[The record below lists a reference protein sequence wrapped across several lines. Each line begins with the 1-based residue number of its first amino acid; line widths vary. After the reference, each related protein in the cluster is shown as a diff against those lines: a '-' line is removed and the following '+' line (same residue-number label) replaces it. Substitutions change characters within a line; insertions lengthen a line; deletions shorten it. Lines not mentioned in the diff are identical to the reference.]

1 MDATN
6 VADSPITSAADFHEI
21 LVDAFSTAAETAVWM
36 TQYNCGWVDANA
48 EAVER
53 LNRIVPLV
61 DRLTRANRYLQSFA
75 KARIATKAASEAAKI
90 EAPDSQ
96 WYASYHD
103 AALGLTV
110 GLVDYATFPLTN
122 EAGEIESRSVE
133 SEVVITLQQHAPKWR
148 ERFDKVKG
156 EYLAGMRSEAAT
168 AGDNRG
174 IAKLRA
180 FGIAVQL
187 VGQKMAA
194 IDAESGPIIAE
205 HRAEIDRL
213 CADYRDVVESIE
225 SEWEAEFGAPYP
237 KEIEDWQRWAARVG
251 WSGERI
257 ADGNWKPQDLFPII
271 AGYLQRLRDQRGGA
285 DDESQP
291 AGLDRNNV
299 AVLFCLSNREPALQT
314 LDDIVVS
321 AKVSRDTAS
330 KALKELIADGLACRP
345 KGERKGATVTDK
357 GRTMAEQIR
366 R

>member
-1 MDATN
+1 MHATKL
-6 VADSPITSAADFHEI
+6 ADSPIGSAAEYHET

-36 TQYNCGWVDANA
+36 VQYNCGWADANA
-48 EAVER
+48 EAVGR
-53 LNRIVPLV
+53 LTRLVPMV
-61 DRLTRANRYLQSFA
+61 DQLTRANRYLPSFA
-75 KARIATKAASEAAKI
+75 KARVATKAASEAAKI
-90 EAPDSQ
+90 QAPDGE

-110 GLVDYATFPLTN
+110 GLVDWLTVPHYN
-122 EAGEIESRSVE
+122 EAGEIESRSVP
-133 SEVVITLQQHAPKWR
+133 SEVLYSLQQHATQWR
-148 ERFDKVKG
+148 ARFDKVKG

-168 AGDNRG
+168 AGDSRG

-194 IDAESGPIIAE
+194 IDAESEPIIAE

-213 CADYRDVVESIE
+213 YADYRDVVERIE

-257 ADGNWKPQDLFPII
+257 ADGKWKPRDLFPII
-271 AGYLQRLRDQRGGA
+271 EGYLQRLRDQSGDAGN
-285 DDESQP
+285 ESQP
-291 AGLDRNNV
+291 VGLDRNNV

-330 KALKELIADGLACRP
+330 KALKELIDNGLACRP
-345 KGERKGATVTDK
+345 KGNRKGATVTDK
-357 GRTMAEQIR
+357 GRNTAAQIR